1 MNTMQHTI
9 TIGIDFDEVAKEV
22 TAQLAVAVAGRQD
35 DGQAVAGRQDDGQAA
50 APPFTGCRFGE
61 LAALKAKETCTAL
74 LGAIAGYATAFGT
87 EGGVATIELVLPGTA
102 TAIVQQLIAARV
114 GEAVAQRTAA
124 DLLASVPQFA
134 VEHEQCLERYAKAMS
149 ALRQL
154 LAPH

>member
-35 DGQAVAGRQDDGQAA
+35 DGQAA

-61 LAALKAKETCTAL
+61 LAALKAKEACTAL

-87 EGGVATIELVLPGTA
+87 EGGVATIELVLPGAA

-114 GEAVAQRTAA
+114 GEVVAQRTAA

-134 VEHEQCLERYAKAMS
+134 VEHKQCLERYAKAMS

>member
-35 DGQAVAGRQDDGQAA
+35 DGQAA
-50 APPFTGCRFGE
+50 APPFTSCRFCE